1 VLLLQNLL
9 GGHLYQHVILH
20 DELPCV
26 SSVLKVSRFL
36 LTSSIT
42 WRRLLT
48 NRIEETNQDIVDL
61 IMGLRSFHRVRL
73 GHAIGAIG
81 SARSQ
86 THGGKWSACS
96 SSASGTP
103 SRRGGGRDV
112 LLRNGWRGSSA
123 ASHLTRCPG

>member
-1 VLLLQNLL
+1 MLLLQNLL
-9 GGHLYQHVILH
+9 GGPLYQLVILH
-20 DELPCV
+20 DELPSV
-26 SSVLKVSRFL
+26 SSVLKISRFL

-48 NRIEETNQDIVDL
+48 DRIQETNQDIVDL
-61 IMGLRSFHRVRL
+61 VMGLGSFHRVRL
-73 GHAIGAIG
+73 SHAIGAIR
-81 SARSQ
+81 SAGSQ

-103 SRRGGGRDV
+103 SRWGAGRDV
-112 LLRNGWRGSSA
+112 LLRNGWRRSST